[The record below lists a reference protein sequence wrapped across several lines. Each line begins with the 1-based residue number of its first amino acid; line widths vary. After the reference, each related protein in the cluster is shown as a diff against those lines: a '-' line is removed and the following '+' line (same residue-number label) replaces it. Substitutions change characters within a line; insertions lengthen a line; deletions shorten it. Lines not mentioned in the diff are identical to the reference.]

1 MSYPLHT
8 QHTIPARSGIAVLLQ
23 TNQTIKIINTHGS
36 QVIDFW
42 ALTSTST
49 STSTSTTTI
58 SGSESQASSTEENE
72 NPILI
77 MPSYLSMSHTRGTT
91 LHLSPLVGDT
101 LVTNHRNPIL
111 TLIEDSTPGVHDTL
125 IAACDIHR
133 YRQLGVPED
142 VYHDNCV
149 DNFKKAV
156 STSTSSVAG
165 SWPAMQ
171 TPPDPLNLFMNIP
184 IDGRG
189 SSENHAGDDENVTAG
204 ATIRFEKPVCSKGDY
219 VVFKA
224 LTTCLVVMSA
234 CPQDLV
240 KVNDM
245 LPTEAHFVV
254 D

>member
-8 QHTIPARSGIAVLLQ
+8 QHTIPARSGIAVQLQ
-23 TNQTIKIINTHGS
+23 INQTIKVINTHGS

-42 ALTSTST
+42 ALTTST
-49 STSTSTTTI
+49 I
-58 SGSESQASSTEENE
+58 PESPASSTEDGNE
-72 NPILI
+72 THILI
-77 MPSYLSMSHTRGTT
+77 PPSYLSMSHTRGTT

-101 LVTNHRNPIL
+101 LVTNHRSPIL

-149 DNFKKAV
+149 DNFRKAV
-156 STSTSSVAG
+156 STSTY

-184 IDGRG
+184 VDGRG
-189 SSENHAGDDENVTAG
+189 SSENDDENVTAG
-204 ATIRFEKPVCSKGDY
+204 ANIRFEKPVCKKGDY

-245 LPTEAHFVV
+245 MPTEAHFVV
-254 D
+254 S